1 MFLNSL
7 VSQNKLVCLLS
18 RKLEP
23 KIKHKFGL
31 LLNYIINLHEITFTC
46 SSRTSAPLVK
56 VNST

>member
-1 MFLNSL
+1 MFLSSL

-46 SSRTSAPLVK
+46 SSRTSDPLV
-56 VNST
+56 